1 MFVEEEAVSKH
12 VKEYA
17 NQNKLTGETGESLS
31 KLNEKETQEMVAH
44 LEEQTYLKVC
54 DICLHVLNKYGI
66 KYTVAGMTSW
76 LKNNGF
82 TYKKPKGRP
91 AKAAVQEQAKFIE
104 SYQQLKEKKEKED
117 PILFVDGVHPTMAT
131 KLSYGWIRKG
141 KEKPIATTA
150 SRTRMNIVGGINLS
164 AMRITVKEYKTLD
177 SKAMTNYWQEL
188 RESYLQVKKIHVVLD
203 QGRYNTSKQTKK
215 EAEKAGIKLHYL
227 PTYSPNLNPIERLWK
242 VMNEQVRNN
251 YFFSTAKESREK
263 IMHFFTDTWKR
274 IASAMTSRIND
285 NFQII

>member
-1 MFVEEEAVSKH
+1 MFVEEEAVGKH

-54 DICLHVLNKYGI
+54 DICLHVLNKYRI

-131 KLSYGWIRKG
+131 KLSYGWVRKG

-150 SRTRMNIVGGINLS
+150 SRTR
-164 AMRITVKEYKTLD
+164 R
-177 SKAMTNYWQEL
+177 
-188 RESYLQVKKIHVVLD
+188 
-203 QGRYNTSKQTKK
+203 RY
-215 EAEKAGIKLHYL
+215 
-227 PTYSPNLNPIERLWK
+227 
-242 VMNEQVRNN
+242 
-251 YFFSTAKESREK
+251 
-263 IMHFFTDTWKR
+263 
-274 IASAMTSRIND
+274 
-285 NFQII
+285 

>member
-1 MFVEEEAVSKH
+1 
-12 VKEYA
+12 
-17 NQNKLTGETGESLS
+17 
-31 KLNEKETQEMVAH
+31 MVAH

-104 SYQQLKEKKEKED
+104 AYQQLKEKKEKED

-188 RESYLQVKKIHVVLD
+188 RESYPQVKKIHVVLD
-203 QGRYNTSKQTKK
+203 QGRYNTSKQKRKQKK
-215 EAEKAGIKLHYL
+215 QGSSFTICRR
-227 PTYSPNLNPIERLWK
+227 I
-242 VMNEQVRNN
+242 VR
-251 YFFSTAKESREK
+251 
-263 IMHFFTDTWKR
+263 I
-274 IASAMTSRIND
+274 
-285 NFQII
+285 

>member
-1 MFVEEEAVSKH
+1 
-12 VKEYA
+12 
-17 NQNKLTGETGESLS
+17 
-31 KLNEKETQEMVAH
+31 
-44 LEEQTYLKVC
+44 
-54 DICLHVLNKYGI
+54 
-66 KYTVAGMTSW
+66 
-76 LKNNGF
+76 
-82 TYKKPKGRP
+82 
-91 AKAAVQEQAKFIE
+91 
-104 SYQQLKEKKEKED
+104 
-117 PILFVDGVHPTMAT
+117 
-131 KLSYGWIRKG
+131 
-141 KEKPIATTA
+141 
-150 SRTRMNIVGGINLS
+150 
-164 AMRITVKEYKTLD
+164 MRITVKEYKTLD

-188 RESYLQVKKIHVVLD
+188 RESYPQVKKIHVVLD
-203 QGRYNTSKQTKK
+203 QGRYNTSKQAKK